1 MKLLLFSK
9 SSPARCRYAAVGY
22 CDVSVSTRARRVQT
36 FSDPD
41 LRLDYTLNI
50 FKNILDDLFDLVVII
65 RVGGCVKDEYHIL
78 PGP

>member
-22 CDVSVSTRARRVQT
+22 CDVSVSTRARRVQK

-50 FKNILDDLFDLVVII
+50 FKNILDGLFDLLVIV
-65 RVGGCVKDEYHIL
+65 RMGGCMRDEYHTL
-78 PGP
+78 ADP